1 METLEE
7 DTIETPVINSWRR
20 TLKPTRDQI
29 AYATDLCRSELPYAE
44 RVRTIRTFDVM
55 NSGDMSELIDRLTEV
70 RRVRLARLR
79 RTRRPPR
86 GRRAA

>member
-1 METLEE
+1 METLEK

-20 TLKPTRDQI
+20 SIKPTRDQI

-55 NSGDMSELIDRLTEV
+55 DSAAISELIGRLALV
-70 RRVRLARLR
+70 RQKRLARLR
-79 RTRRPPR
+79 SQRRPRTRR
-86 GRRAA
+86 